1 MLSAKI
7 NVPVKIKIKV
17 NVSVAEKLFIGEN
30 FLWVKILAR
39 EK

>member
-17 NVSVAEKLFIGEN
+17 NVSAAEKLFIGEN
-30 FLWVKILAR
+30 FLLVKILAR